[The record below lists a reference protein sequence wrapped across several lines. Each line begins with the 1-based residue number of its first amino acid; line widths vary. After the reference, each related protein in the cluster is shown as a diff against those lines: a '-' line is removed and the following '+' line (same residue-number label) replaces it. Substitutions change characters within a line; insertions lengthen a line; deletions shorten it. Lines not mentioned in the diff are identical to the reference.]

1 MRVRERVRVRVCLSV
16 CESFRCVYV
25 PCVSV
30 FVWVPHTRT
39 PHQMPTDPHCRTHP
53 HTRVRW
59 PKWSDFAILTERQIV
74 LASSPFSG
82 VSIFIVPSTC
92 VCTCARVCVCVFV
105 SLSLS
110 LCVCVCVSVC
120 VQLHTQT
127 DRQTRTHA
135 RTHARKHTHAH
146 MHAYHYISSQCARA
160 CRSVHQGSFTIN
172 KLLH

>member
-110 LCVCVCVSVC
+110 LSVC
-120 VQLHTQT
+120 VFVCLCVCSSTHRQT
-127 DRQTRTHA
+127 DRHARTHA
-135 RTHARKHTHAH
+135 RTHASTHTHTC
-146 MHAYHYISSQCARA
+146 MHIITYHH
-160 CRSVHQGSFTIN
+160 SVREHAGPCIKGRLQ
-172 KLLH
+172 